1 MSCPNREAVKKVG
14 KKGLKKS
21 FFSLMARPFTPPPPP
36 APLLMGLGGGE
47 NKIKSSFKTISLVK
61 QKVE

>member
-14 KKGLKKS
+14 KKGLKK
-21 FFSLMARPFTPPPPP
+21 LV
-36 APLLMGLGGGE
+36 
-47 NKIKSSFKTISLVK
+47 KSSFKTISLVK

>member
-21 FFSLMARPFTPPPPP
+21 TFFLNGPALYPPPPPP

-47 NKIKSSFKTISLVK
+47 GKIRLKARSKQSL
-61 QKVE
+61 